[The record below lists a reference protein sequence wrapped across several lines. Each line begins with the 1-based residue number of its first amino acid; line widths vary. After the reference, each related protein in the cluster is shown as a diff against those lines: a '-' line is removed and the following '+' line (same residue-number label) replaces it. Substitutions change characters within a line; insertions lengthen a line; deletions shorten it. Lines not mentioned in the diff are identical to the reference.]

1 LFVYLWTEELAVVTS
16 TLRIIL
22 ICLAV
27 IASGCTTLQPDPPR
41 QVSLALAQADTGILV
56 DTVASLKLAQNETA
70 AMPLSSAK
78 EGLDWRL
85 ALVDHASTSIDIQY
99 FIWSSDEAGILLFD
113 RLLKAADRGVRVR
126 LLVDD
131 IALDGSDHN
140 IATYS
145 QHPNF
150 KIRIY
155 NPGRVRK
162 SALGGIGEFMLN
174 FRALN
179 RRMHNKL
186 FVVDNQIAIL
196 GGRNIGNPYFGLSKK
211 YNNRDMDL
219 LLAGSIVPDISQ
231 AFDKY
236 WNAELAYPATA
247 MSSSA
252 SIEELPELRKV
263 LEMYLEEHSETLSS
277 YPMQRK
283 DWKDMFKLLPQRVD
297 TGRGI
302 FLQDIPVS
310 YDGRELKL
318 ADMIKLV
325 SEKSNKELIIVSPY
339 FIPSDSL
346 LKRMTELRS
355 QGVTVRILTNSLG
368 SNNHTAVHSHYKKY
382 RRKILATG
390 AELYE
395 FRHDPSE
402 QVRSISDVP
411 PVTAEFISLHAKALV
426 GDRDRVF
433 IGSLNLDPRAVV
445 INTENGIYFE
455 SPALGKDLATRF
467 DIMMLPE
474 NAWRVFVDK
483 NDELRWESS
492 DGVVTRQPA
501 RTTGQRIAD
510 FFFRLL
516 PIESQL

>member
-1 LFVYLWTEELAVVTS
+1 MDLMVTNS
-16 TLRIIL
+16 LRILL

-27 IASGCTTLQPDPPR
+27 IVSGCTTLQPDPPR
-41 QVSLALAQADTGILV
+41 PLTHALPQTVKGDLV
-56 DTVASLKLAQNETA
+56 DVAASLRLTQGETA

-78 EGLDWRL
+78 EGLEWRL
-85 ALVDHASTSIDIQY
+85 ALVDHATTSIDIQY
-99 FIWSSDEAGILLFD
+99 FIWSSDAAGVLLFD

-131 IALDGSDHN
+131 LALDGSDHN
-140 IATYS
+140 IAVYS

-162 SALGGIGEFMLN
+162 STLGGIGEFLFH

-186 FVVDNQIAIL
+186 FVVDNLIAIL

-219 LLAGSIVPDISQ
+219 LLAGSIMPEISQ
-231 AFDKY
+231 AFDQY
-236 WNAELAYPATA
+236 WNAELAYPAMA

-252 SIEELPELRKV
+252 SIEDLPGLRKGLELR
-263 LEMYLEEHSETLSS
+263 LEEYSVTLSS
-277 YPMQRK
+277 YPMQRQ
-283 DWKDMFKLLPQRVD
+283 DWREMFSQLHDQADIGK
-297 TGRGI
+297 GY

-310 YDGRELKL
+310 RDGKELKL
-318 ADMIKLV
+318 VDMIDQIAGE
-325 SEKSNKELIIVSPY
+325 SHEELIIVSPY
-339 FIPSDSL
+339 FIPTEGL
-346 LKRMTELRS
+346 LESIAELAS
-355 QGVTVRILTNSLG
+355 NSVKVKILTNSLG
-368 SNNHTAVHSHYKKY
+368 SNNHTAVHSHYRKY

-390 AELYE
+390 ADLFE

-402 QVRSISDVP
+402 YIRAISDVP
-411 PVTAEFISLHAKALV
+411 PVTAKFISLHAKALV
-426 GDRDRVF
+426 ADRNKVF

-455 SPALGKDLATRF
+455 SSALGKDLAERF
-467 DIMMLPE
+467 DVMMLPE
-474 NAWRVFVDK
+474 NAWRVFINK
-483 NDELRWESS
+483 NDELNWESS